1 MEWPIVVAL
10 VIAIPV
16 LLIPAAY
23 IWYLNVGGIYA
34 LVREARAAE
43 RLHSEKLAASV
54 SHAESKH

>member
-10 VIAIPV
+10 VLAIPV

-34 LVREARAAE
+34 LVREARA
-43 RLHSEKLAASV
+43 RRWHSEKLAASV

>member
-16 LLIPAAY
+16 LLIPAAF

-34 LVREARAAE
+34 LVREARAR
-43 RLHSEKLAASV
+43 RLHGEKLAASV